1 MTDFEKQINDV
12 NQQIT
17 DAGAAKD
24 RERLRE
30 IITLAE
36 ARLSALSLGTGIE
49 PAHVCAERGLWR
61 QAHTRAHRVL
71 ARTYAKE
78 VRFK

>member
-1 MTDFEKQINDV
+1 VTDFEKQINDV

-36 ARLSALSLGTGIE
+36 ARLSALSLGTGI
-49 PAHVCAERGLWR
+49 
-61 QAHTRAHRVL
+61 
-71 ARTYAKE
+71 
-78 VRFK
+78 